1 MNGMSGPELDQCLR
15 RARGGDEQALGH
27 LLEQYRAYLHFLA
40 RFQIGR
46 RLRGKV
52 DASDIVQE
60 TFCEAARDFAQ
71 FRGTGEPELTAWLR
85 QVLARNLADQGRR
98 YYGAQ
103 RRDVRLERRLIDALD
118 ASSVALDRALLSQES
133 SPSQKASR
141 REQAVLVAN
150 ALSRLPDHYQEVLV
164 LRHLKELSCA
174 EIARRTGKTT
184 DSVKCLWA
192 RALAK
197 LRRCFEEPQ

>member
-1 MNGMSGPELDQCLR
+1 M
-15 RARGGDEQALGH
+15 
-27 LLEQYRAYLHFLA
+27 
-40 RFQIGR
+40 
-46 RLRGKV
+46 
-52 DASDIVQE
+52 
-60 TFCEAARDFAQ
+60 
-71 FRGTGEPELTAWLR
+71 
-85 QVLARNLADQGRR
+85 
-98 YYGAQ
+98 
-103 RRDVRLERRLIDALD
+103 
-118 ASSVALDRALLSQES
+118 ALDRALLAQES

-174 EIARRTGKTT
+174 EIAGRTGKTT